1 MSKLSRRDF
10 MTLAG
15 AAASTVALGAC
26 NSRDAVQGTPAP
38 VTPSPPPGV
47 LVTASGYEM
56 VRVEGGSFERGSMGG
71 KQDEQFPHT
80 VTITRPYYVGKYPV
94 TFGEY
99 EDFCRDVGKSR
110 PDVGNWGR
118 GNYPVCGLNWY
129 DAVAYCNW
137 LSAREG
143 LSACYDIDALKG
155 MWDSAQPSQS
165 FRIAP
170 CYHAAPGN
178 GYRLPT
184 EAEWEFAARGAQ
196 KSRGYL
202 YAGSDDPDEVGWYA
216 GNSDGHPHPTGQ
228 KAPNE
233 LGLYD
238 MSGNVW
244 EFCWDLYA
252 WNCYYFSSFPENE
265 SLRTD
270 PMGLG
275 PPAHVNRVLRGG
287 CFSSEGDDLRTAA
300 RGYDVP
306 LHTGIYGFR
315 LAITL

>member
-1 MSKLSRRDF
+1 
-10 MTLAG
+10 
-15 AAASTVALGAC
+15 
-26 NSRDAVQGTPAP
+26 
-38 VTPSPPPGV
+38 
-47 LVTASGYEM
+47 
-56 VRVEGGSFERGSMGG
+56 
-71 KQDEQFPHT
+71 
-80 VTITRPYYVGKYPV
+80 
-94 TFGEY
+94 
-99 EDFCRDVGKSR
+99 
-110 PDVGNWGR
+110 
-118 GNYPVCGLNWY
+118 VCGLNWY

-143 LSACYDIDALKG
+143 LNVCYDIDALRS

-165 FRIAP
+165 FHVAP
-170 CYHAAPGN
+170 CYHAAPRN

-196 KSRGYL
+196 KSRNYV

-216 GNSDGHPHPTGQ
+216 HNSDAHPHPVGQ

-238 MSGNVW
+238 VSGNVW

-252 WNCYYFSSFPENE
+252 WNCYYFSSLPGND

-270 PMGLG
+270 PMGFG

-287 CFSSEGDDLRTAA
+287 CFSSQANDLRTAA

-306 LHTGIYGFR
+306 LRTGVYGFR
-315 LAITL
+315 MAMTLV